1 MNRIKSVTPL
11 PNMILL
17 VVFQNGIEKK
27 YDIKNL
33 YEIFP
38 QLKELE
44 SNNKLY
50 KKVGVDVGGYGI
62 SWNDDLDL
70 AAEEIWNNGIETG
83 KIIDIDIYSQI
94 GSEVSRARAYSKIT
108 QKQLSEKTGIYQ
120 ADISKI
126 ERGIGNPSIATLKRI
141 AEGLGMELNIEFVSK
156 K

>member
-11 PNMILL
+11 PNMILQ

-27 YDIKNL
+27 YDVKNL

-44 SNNKLY
+44 SDNKLY
-50 KKVGVDVGGYGI
+50 KKVDVDVGGYGI

-70 AAEEIWNNGIETG
+70 DAEEIWNNGIETG
-83 KIIDIDIYSQI
+83 KIIDIDIYSKI